1 MNILRINFFVF
12 VSKSWMLSLQFPLRT
27 VLLENFVILQFCF
40 IQGNSQIFYTGQRL
54 DLLCRATV
62 RSFIQGNSQIFY
74 TGQQLDLLY
83 RATVRSF
90 IQGNSQIFYTGQQLD
105 LLFRATVRSFII
117 NISDFLHKYK
127 YIKFHTNL
135 SNKYLYVSPIQ
146 FPKIEIQQSIP
157 QLSEIFTLNYVF
169 FNVFSN
175 INFLTTSLK

>member
-74 TGQQLDLLY
+74 TGQQLDLL
-83 RATVRSF
+83 
-90 IQGNSQIFYTGQQLD
+90 
-105 LLFRATVRSFII
+105 FRATVRSFII
-117 NISDFLHKYK
+117 NISYFLHKYK